1 MPHAS
6 AAGGVR
12 LHYEVTGE
20 GTPLVFVHEFGGDA
34 KSWQPQV
41 AFFACRYRVITYN
54 ARGYPPSDVPE
65 ALDAYSQDIAVDDVR
80 VIVEQVAGGPAH
92 VCGLSMGGYASLHF
106 GLRYPDLARSIV
118 VAGCGYGSDDPDTF
132 RREADALSARIERG
146 GMEAVAPA
154 YAEGPT
160 RVQYQRKDPQGWRI
174 LADALARHS
183 TIGSARTLRGVQGR
197 RPTVYSLEDRLAR
210 LTVPALIMTGDEDE
224 PCLEPALFMKRRIK
238 SAGLVILP
246 NSGHVINL
254 EEPALFNAAV
264 LEFLTLAESGR
275 WPARDPRSVGR
286 SSMIPDERR

>member
-34 KSWQPQV
+34 ESWTPQV
-41 AFFACRYRVITYN
+41 AFFARRYRVITYN

-65 ALDAYSQDIAVDDVR
+65 ALDAYSQDIAVDDLR
-80 VIVEQVAGGPAH
+80 GIVEQVAGGPAH

-132 RREADALSARIERG
+132 RRDADALSARIERD
-146 GMEAVAPA
+146 GMAAVAPG

-160 RVQYQRKDPQGWRI
+160 RVQYQRKDPHGWRV

-183 TIGSARTLRGVQGR
+183 TTGSARTLRGVQGR

-224 PCLEPALFMKRRIK
+224 PCLEPALFMKRHIK
-238 SAGLVILP
+238 SAGLVVLP

-275 WPARDPRSVGR
+275 WPPRDPRSVGR
-286 SSMIPDERR
+286 SAMMPEARR